1 MQTSN
6 RAHRIRSFV
15 TLRASSNASSQTRN
29 NWPRGWTR
37 LLVLSQRGQIL
48 LHGTLSRRAP
58 TRPVLLVDGR
68 ADAEVFFLVYQF
80 LRRENTA
87 NGRKIGAYR
96 VTVIVHLSSRPSI
109 IHCRVLCRVCIVE
122 SYSIYFLCRA
132 TPVTIQDRTL
142 LVGFY
147 GKKKKPRCT
156 LDDVQAGNLCS
167 SLPTPFF
174 LGMELYVNYFQL

>member
-1 MQTSN
+1 MPVVKLGIIGHVVGRGFSPPMRTLATWPNTIARHS
-6 RAHRIRSFV
+6 V
-15 TLRASSNASSQTRN
+15 T
-29 NWPRGWTR
+29 PR
-37 LLVLSQRGQIL
+37 
-48 LHGTLSRRAP
+48 P
-58 TRPVLLVDGR
+58 PVLLVDGR

-122 SYSIYFLCRA
+122 SYSICFLCRA

-147 GKKKKPRCT
+147 GKKKPRCT
-156 LDDVQAGNLCS
+156 LFRPGIFVPR
-167 SLPTPFF
+167 SLLPFS
-174 LGMELYVNYFQL
+174 